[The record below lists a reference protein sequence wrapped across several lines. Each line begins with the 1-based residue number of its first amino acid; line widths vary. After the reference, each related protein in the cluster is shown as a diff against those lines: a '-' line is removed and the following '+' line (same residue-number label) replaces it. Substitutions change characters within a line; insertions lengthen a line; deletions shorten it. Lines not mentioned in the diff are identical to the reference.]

1 MNLNTFESLL
11 DVAHRLGLDVR
22 HVHLGGAGGGLAY
35 FKGKRQLFVDMDA
48 DPEEQ
53 LDRTVDA
60 MASMPEINDVFMR
73 PDVRALFEKRP
84 AGPRPP
90 GAG

>member
-1 MNLNTFESLL
+1 MNLNTFEALL
-11 DVAHRLGLDVR
+11 EVAHRLGLDVR
-22 HVHLGGAGGGLAY
+22 HVHLGGAGGGLAC

-60 MASMPEINDVFMR
+60 MATIPEINDIFMR
-73 PDVRALFEKRP
+73 PDVRQLFERRP
-84 AGPRPP
+84 VSPPPTNAG
-90 GAG
+90 

>member
-1 MNLNTFESLL
+1 MNLNTFEALL
-11 DVAHRLGLDVR
+11 EVAHRLGLDVR
-22 HVHLGGAGGGLAY
+22 HVHLGGAGGGLAC

-48 DPEEQ
+48 EAEEQ

-60 MASMPEINDVFMR
+60 MASMPEINGVFMR
-73 PDVRALFEKRP
+73 PDVRELFERRP
-84 AGPRPP
+84 GGPGLP

>member
-1 MNLNTFESLL
+1 MNLNTFEALL
-11 DVAHRLGLDVR
+11 EVAHRLGLDVR
-22 HVHLGGAGGGLAY
+22 HVHLGGAGGGLAF

-60 MASMPEINDVFMR
+60 MATIPEINDIFMR
-73 PDVRALFEKRP
+73 PDVRQLFE
-84 AGPRPP
+84 RPP
-90 GAG
+90 VNPPPADAG

>member
-1 MNLNTFESLL
+1 MNLNTFEELL
-11 DVAHRLGLDVR
+11 EVARRLGLEVR
-22 HVHLGGAGGGLAY
+22 HVHLGGSGGGLAS

-60 MASMPEINDVFMR
+60 MASMPEIGNVFLR
-73 PDVRALFEKRP
+73 PDVRELFERHSP
-84 AGPRPP
+84 PPRR
-90 GAG
+90 AE

>member
-1 MNLNTFESLL
+1 MNLNTFEALL
-11 DVAHRLGLDVR
+11 EVAHQLGLEVR
-22 HVHLGGAGGGLAY
+22 HVHLGGAGGGLAC

-48 DPEEQ
+48 EPEEQ

-84 AGPRPP
+84 SAPTNAG
-90 GAG
+90 

>member
-1 MNLNTFESLL
+1 MNLNTFEALL
-11 DVAHRLGLDVR
+11 EVAHRLGLDVR
-22 HVHLGGAGGGLAY
+22 HVHLGGAGGGLAC

-60 MASMPEINDVFMR
+60 MASMPEITNVFMR
-73 PDVRALFEKRP
+73 PDVRELFERRP
-84 AGPRPP
+84 ASPRPP
-90 GAG
+90 DAG